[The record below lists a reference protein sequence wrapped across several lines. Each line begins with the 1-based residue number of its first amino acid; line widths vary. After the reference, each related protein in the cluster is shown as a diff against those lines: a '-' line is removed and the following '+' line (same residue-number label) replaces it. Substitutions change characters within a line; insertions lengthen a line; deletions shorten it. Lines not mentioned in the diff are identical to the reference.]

1 MTYDY
6 KFCGIIFGLG
16 EHSRMP
22 GCFTTAPHAV
32 VIPQPNK
39 QTFSSGAFGFTATTE
54 TSATTVYWEKVEVP
68 IYTTGSRRVF

>member
-1 MTYDY
+1 
-6 KFCGIIFGLG
+6 
-16 EHSRMP
+16 MP

-39 QTFSSGAFGFTATTE
+39 QTFSSGAFGLTATTE

-68 IYTTGSRRVF
+68 ICHVCHEEQFGCKIVGGAQSGGRPVH